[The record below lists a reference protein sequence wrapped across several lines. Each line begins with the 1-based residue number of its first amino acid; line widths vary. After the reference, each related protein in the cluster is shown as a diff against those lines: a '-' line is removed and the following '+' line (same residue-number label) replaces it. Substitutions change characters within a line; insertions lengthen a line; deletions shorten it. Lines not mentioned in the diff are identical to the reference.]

1 MRGQPLDFL
10 TGGWRRADKR
20 SVLVAA
26 GAALAVLLLLAAV
39 LRASDHWPVQITS
52 FDMHQFLLNT
62 LDGLTAGAVYF
73 LIASGFTLIFGLMR
87 VVNLAHGSFY
97 LFGGYV
103 AWSLADGSGNWI
115 LGVLAAAGILMVTGM
130 LMQQSLLRPLQN
142 AIPSPRAG
150 VTIIAAMGLAV
161 FYTLARFGDMSPL
174 SAALAGLAVAVVT
187 AGFFVQ
193 QSHLRVTQNR
203 DLREALITIGISTIA
218 ADLML
223 GHFGGLTYTLT
234 PPDSINGA
242 TNLSWLSGFINT
254 LTSFHMDDLIYPGL
268 RLFVLGVAVGV
279 FILLWGILNLTR
291 LGMIVRAAIDDRDMV
306 SALGI
311 NTQVIFALLFGLGAA
326 LGGLAGGIEA
336 TLTSVSVTDD
346 GTFLLWSLI
355 VVIIG
360 GMGSLTGAAI
370 GAVLVGLVEQ
380 YGLAYSPTNAETV
393 IFVILVIVL
402 AIRPHGLLGRPA

>member
-1 MRGQPLDFL
+1 
-10 TGGWRRADKR
+10 
-20 SVLVAA
+20 
-26 GAALAVLLLLAAV
+26 
-39 LRASDHWPVQITS
+39 
-52 FDMHQFLLNT
+52 
-62 LDGLTAGAVYF
+62 
-73 LIASGFTLIFGLMR
+73 
-87 VVNLAHGSFY
+87 
-97 LFGGYV
+97 
-103 AWSLADGSGNWI
+103 
-115 LGVLAAAGILMVTGM
+115 
-130 LMQQSLLRPLQN
+130 
-142 AIPSPRAG
+142 
-150 VTIIAAMGLAV
+150 
-161 FYTLARFGDMSPL
+161 
-174 SAALAGLAVAVVT
+174 
-187 AGFFVQ
+187 
-193 QSHLRVTQNR
+193 VTQNR

-234 PPDSINGA
+234 PPDSINSA
-242 TNLSWLSGFINT
+242 TNLSWLSGLINT

-268 RLFVLGVAVGV
+268 RLFVLGVAIGI

-326 LGGLAGGIEA
+326 GGLAGGIEA